1 MATTVGSISAGAFV
15 KYHDQDTVFLKFGV
29 AQQRTNIGFQPVI
42 CLRQGAIMCIV
53 IQIGNDK
60 REIRQ
65 LVVAE
70 VSCEL
75 GERDQV
81 ELFCAA
87 IYDIRE
93 IGEGIMMPDI

>member
-1 MATTVGSISAGAFV
+1 MLIERGRFKLLLYTRPHHQDCNMATTVGSISAGAFV
-15 KYHDQDTVFLKFGV
+15 KYHDQDTVFLELGV
-29 AQQRTNIGFQPVI
+29 AQQRPNIRFQPVI

-70 VSCEL
+70 VRCEL
-75 GERDQV
+75 GERD
-81 ELFCAA
+81 
-87 IYDIRE
+87 
-93 IGEGIMMPDI
+93 